1 MLYDLVLERWGSYVS
16 VFDAVPVFT
25 MDGTWVGE
33 AASPDAIGDLIEA
46 HENGGMR

>member
-1 MLYDLVLERWGSYVS
+1 MA
-16 VFDAVPVFT
+16 VFDADRDAVPVIT

-46 HENGGMR
+46 HENGGTR